1 MYEIGYTFFMKNS
14 ILDKM
19 KCAIFDMDGTI
30 LDSMPMWHT
39 IANTYLESIGKNPR
53 KDLWDN
59 VKRLNMIETAQY
71 FIDEYD
77 VKKSIEEIG
86 IEVKELIMKFY
97 GYSLQLKDGAR
108 DFLEELNRRKIP
120 CVLATATER
129 ESVLACMRRIDCEK
143 YFSQIITCLDLNTSK
158 SKPLIFEESA
168 RRCGAKPEEAIV
180 FEDALH
186 ALRTAHK
193 AGFKT
198 CAVYDQSSEE
208 RTEPPQTDW
217 ERILEFTDMSCMN
230 LRELI

>member
-1 MYEIGYTFFMKNS
+1 MKNS
-14 ILDKM
+14 ILDNM

-39 IANTYLESIGKNPR
+39 IANTYLESIGKTPR
-53 KDLWDN
+53 EGLWDN
-59 VKRLNMIETAQY
+59 VKRLNMVETAQY

-77 VKKSIEEIG
+77 VKKSVEEIG
-86 IEVKELIMKFY
+86 VEVKEMIMKFY
-97 GYSLQLKDGAR
+97 GYTLQLKDGAR
-108 DFLEELNRRKIP
+108 EFLEELNRRKIP

-129 ESVLACMRRIDCEK
+129 GSVLACMRRIDCEK
-143 YFSQIITCLDLNTSK
+143 YFSHIITCLDLNTSK

-168 RRCGAKPEEAIV
+168 RRCNARPEESVV

-198 CAVYDQSSEE
+198 CAVYDPSNEE

-217 ERILEFTDMSCMN
+217 ERILEFTDMNCMK
-230 LRELI
+230 LTDLL